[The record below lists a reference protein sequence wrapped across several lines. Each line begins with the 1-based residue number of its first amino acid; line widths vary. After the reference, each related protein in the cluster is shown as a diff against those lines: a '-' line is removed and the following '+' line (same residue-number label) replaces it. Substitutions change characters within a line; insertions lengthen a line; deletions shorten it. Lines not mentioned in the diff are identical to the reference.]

1 MTRRMTAPPQPC
13 ACGAIAFI
21 CKLSRTLGGG
31 RQLGQAGIMDGAG
44 PVDPLDLGGY
54 APYWLAMLSAHLSR
68 RLHEVIRDE
77 HGLALTEWRVMAV
90 LGWRE
95 SASGREVSAL
105 AGLDEVA
112 VHRAVTTLLG
122 RALIQRELDPG
133 DRRRKIL
140 RISETGW
147 RVYAAILPHAR
158 AVEGALLEAMPE
170 ADRSAALD
178 ALRQA
183 YRVLVAPHP

>member
-1 MTRRMTAPPQPC
+1 M
-13 ACGAIAFI
+13 G
-21 CKLSRTLGGG
+21 
-31 RQLGQAGIMDGAG
+31 
-44 PVDPLDLGGY
+44 
-54 APYWLAMLSAHLSR
+54 
-68 RLHEVIRDE
+68 
-77 HGLALTEWRVMAV
+77 V

-95 SASGREVSAL
+95 SASGREVSAR
-105 AGLDEVA
+105 AGLDEGA